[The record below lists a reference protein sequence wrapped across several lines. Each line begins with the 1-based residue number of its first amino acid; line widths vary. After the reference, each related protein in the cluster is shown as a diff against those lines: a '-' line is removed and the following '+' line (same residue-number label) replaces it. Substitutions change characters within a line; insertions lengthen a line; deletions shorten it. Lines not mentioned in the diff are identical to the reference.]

1 MSSAEQSEF
10 SAGIARSANYAAC
23 GVLALAVYLLS
34 SGPVIAIACWL
45 REATQWDGWY
55 GVFYLYYPAF
65 YCFGRES
72 IFFYYIE
79 FWVVNVF
86 HTVGPG

>member
-1 MSSAEQSEF
+1 MSSAEQSDL
-10 SAGIARSANYAAC
+10 SAEIGRYAKYAAL
-23 GVLALAVYLLS
+23 GVLCLAIYLLS
-34 SGPVIAIACWL
+34 SGPVIALGCWL
-45 REATQWDGWY
+45 RETTRWDGWY
-55 GVFYLYYPAF
+55 GVFYLYYPVF

-72 IFFYYIE
+72 IFFYYVE